1 MNRWK
6 AASIHLSIS
15 LVLATAIGALL
26 YFLWFPSPYFIA
38 AGASKL
44 IMVLMGVD
52 ICIGPLLTL
61 IVVSPRKTIK
71 LLKLDL
77 SVIAAM
83 QTIAFAYGV
92 HAIASA
98 RPVFVVAAVDRLVL
112 VSAGELA
119 DVDLAQGSQP
129 VFRARS
135 WVGPVLV
142 GAIPPRGNEGIDL
155 AEQALRGGKD
165 VDQLPRFY
173 VPYDQVVEKLMHHAK
188 PLSQLKN
195 ATDHQRKQLEQLQAG
210 VDGKVLLALPIQ
222 RGEQAYT
229 AIMSPE
235 SRRPT
240 LILPIDPW

>member
-15 LVLATAIGALL
+15 LVLATVIGALL

-61 IVVSPRKTIK
+61 IVVNPRKTIK

-119 DVDLAQGSQP
+119 DADLAQGSQP
-129 VFRARS
+129 TFRARS

-142 GAIPPRGNEGIDL
+142 GAIPPKGNEGIDL

-165 VDQLPRFY
+165 VDQLPKFY
-173 VPYDQVVEKLMHHAK
+173 VPYDKVIDTLMQHAK
-188 PLSQLKN
+188 LLSELKN
-195 ATDHQRKQLEQLQAG
+195 ATDYQRKQLKQLQAG
-210 VDGKVLLALPIQ
+210 TNGTMLLALPVQ

-229 AIMSPE
+229 AILSPE
-235 SRRPT
+235 SRRPM